1 MTRLVRNQLIAF
13 ALIAVLGV
21 VFVGAKYVRLD
32 NMLGFGLYK
41 VKVEAKE
48 TGNLSKGAEVTYRGV
63 PVGRVGDLDVTPDGV
78 LITLEMNSGKPK
90 VPANAVAA
98 IADRSAIGE
107 QYVDLMPTSDTSPYL
122 HDGSVI
128 KGASTPIHVEELL
141 SSVDTFA
148 STTDLKALSTTITEL
163 GKAFD
168 GRGDDLKILVDSLN
182 KFTATASG
190 DNLQQTLA
198 LIRSAHTALATQAE
212 QSPAILQFSDGL
224 DKLTAQLKSN
234 DPDIRRLIGT
244 GTDAG
249 SAIQRLLQESGPA
262 LTTDLGNLRTLLL
275 TVSPKFYALGPV
287 LAMLPLLPLGGS
299 STAPGDGT
307 THFGLVLE
315 TNNPPACTV
324 GYEGTQRILD
334 QMKAQ
339 NPNFDD
345 SRDDFPFNT
354 QAACTV
360 PQGSETAVRG
370 GARAELADPSVP
382 QPWDDKPKYDPEK
395 LNLNPVAT
403 QLSTLMGVTVK
414 H

>member
-13 ALIAVLGV
+13 AIIAVLGV
-21 VFVGAKYVRLD
+21 VFVGAKYVHLD
-32 NMLGFGLYK
+32 QMMGFGLYQ
-41 VKVEAKE
+41 VKIKAKE

-63 PVGRVGDLDVTPDGV
+63 PVGRVGNLDVTPDGV
-78 LITLEMNSGKPK
+78 LITLDMSSSKPK
-90 VPANAVAA
+90 VPANAKAV
-98 IADRSAIGE
+98 IANRSAIGE
-107 QYVDLMPTSDTSPYL
+107 QYVDLLPTSDTSPYL

-128 KGASTPIHVEELL
+128 DGAAVPVHVEDLL
-141 SSVDTFA
+141 TSVDHFA
-148 STTDLKALSTTITEL
+148 SSTDLKALSTTITEL

-168 GRGDDLKILVDSLN
+168 GRRDDLKILVDSLN
-182 KFTATASG
+182 KFTATG
-190 DNLQQTLA
+190 IDNLPQTLA
-198 LIRSAHTALATQAE
+198 LIRSARTVLGTQAE

-244 GTDAG
+244 GTDAA
-249 SAIQRLLQESGPA
+249 SSIQRLLTESGPA
-262 LTTDLGNLRTLLL
+262 LTKDLTNLRVLLL
-275 TVSPKFYALGPV
+275 AISPKFYALGPV
-287 LAMLPLLPLGGS
+287 LQMLPLLPLGGS

-345 SRDDFPFNT
+345 TRDDFPFNT
-354 QAACTV
+354 QAGCTV

-370 GARAELADPSVP
+370 GARADLADPSVP

-403 QLSTLMGVTVK
+403 QLATLMGVTPK
-414 H
+414 R

>member
-90 VPANAVAA
+90 VPTNAVAV

-128 KGASTPIHVEELL
+128 KGAATPIHVEELL
-141 SSVDTFA
+141 SSVDSFA

-198 LIRSAHTALATQAE
+198 LIRSAHTALDTQAE

-262 LTTDLGNLRTLLL
+262 LTTNLANLRTLLL